1 MRHLLLA
8 LAAAAV
14 PDKMCYGCTSLRF
27 FNAGGA
33 ATIGEAAYYGCTSLT
48 SIAFS
53 QTPAT
58 YKPPEL
64 LLEKTLGDVAV
75 SGSTITLTLSQ
86 EDTLK
91 LDAAHDV
98 EIQLRVLCGDTAM
111 ASQIIKTPV
120 RRILRDGVLA

>member
-1 MRHLLLA
+1 MIRGTTPTLTFEL
-8 LAAAAV
+8 
-14 PDKMCYGCTSLRF
+14 PFECSL
-27 FNAGGA
+27 
-33 ATIGEAAYYGCTSLT
+33 IDSL

-111 ASQIIKTPV
+111 ASQIIRTPV
-120 RRILRDGVLA
+120 RRILRVGVLA